1 MNGTLLPTWLFREA
15 SAIARSQATASTLLV
30 IVGLLGVSGGLVT
43 SGQSEAFQR
52 SVFAQIDSAAARS
65 FELTVVDGAPLF
77 PVSIVSRVES
87 ISAVEFVFGLGPAT
101 DAHRTGLRD
110 DSSKIAVFP
119 FHGPIGQ
126 TVDVVDGRYPRS
138 GEIILPHD
146 MLTTVGFEHPV
157 GTLSLD
163 SPALRLRDAPELDA
177 ALVGSFSSRLS
188 YGFLDRV
195 AIRAPRNDD
204 EGVRRLW
211 VTVDRFDTVDRV
223 QNSIVAM
230 SGVDP
235 STVRI
240 ESTKELEEI
249 ADVLRGEVGGFA
261 RSVAVAAVGISAVVA
276 ALIAFAAVQSRRVD
290 FGRRRALGATR
301 STLVGLVVLQVAVP
315 STLGAVL
322 GGLSGVALV
331 NWSSGLTPS
340 PAYVLS
346 LVVISCLAATTASLP
361 PALLA
366 AFRDPIRALRLP

>member
-1 MNGTLLPTWLFREA
+1 LNGTLLPTWLFREA
-15 SAIARSQATASTLLV
+15 SAIARSQATASVLLV

-43 SGQSEAFQR
+43 SGQSEAFQQ

-77 PVSIVSRVES
+77 PVSLVSRVES
-87 ISAVEFVFGLGPAT
+87 INAVELAFGLGPAT
-101 DAHRTGLRD
+101 DAHRAGLRD

-119 FHGPIGQ
+119 FHGPMGQ
-126 TVDVVDGRYPRS
+126 IVDVVDGRYPRS
-138 GEIILPHD
+138 GEIILPNG
-146 MLTTVGFEHPV
+146 MLTTVGFEHPI

-163 SPALRLRDAPELDA
+163 SPTLRLRDASALDA
-177 ALVGSFSSRLS
+177 ALVGGFSSRLS
-188 YGFLDRV
+188 HGFLDRI
-195 AIRAPRNDD
+195 ALRAPQSNE
-204 EGVRRLW
+204 EGIRRLW
-211 VTVDRFDTVDRV
+211 VTVDRFDGVNRV

-235 STVRI
+235 STIRI
-240 ESTKELEEI
+240 ESTRELEAI
-249 ADVLRGEVGGFA
+249 AEVLRGEVGGFA
-261 RSVAVAAVGISAVVA
+261 RSVALAAVGISAVMA

-322 GGLSGVALV
+322 GALSGVALV

-346 LVVISCLAATTASLP
+346 LVVISCLAATIASLP